1 MLTEPVLECIIIY
14 IFIYHFVSR
23 LSDKQITETL
33 GSNTTNKEKQD
44 LDLDRK
50 MLAQLKVLLQ
60 PNFANSFCGGYL
72 KKMH

>member
-1 MLTEPVLECIIIY
+1 MLTEPVLESIIIY

-33 GSNTTNKEKQD
+33 GSNTTNEEKQD

-50 MLAQLKVLLQ
+50 MLALTTAKFCKFVLRRL
-60 PNFANSFCGGYL
+60 S
-72 KKMH
+72 K